1 MGPISQRWRSKM
13 LYVALGNTVQRACAC
28 PRLSKWLM
36 LISLMVAIPPWQA
49 VTEVTSPP
57 LSHTTDQATT
67 SPRRGI
73 VTSTS
78 NLRASP
84 SPQSTIVA
92 IAKEGTY
99 VEILIEAR
107 RWYHVRSAEGVKAWI
122 YKSLVLIEEEP
133 IEEPSAPPL
142 AFAQPEITEPLLA
155 VTTESDALVEFQ
167 LENTP
172 ENQESG
178 ASSVTLIDEPHVLS
192 QKWWPGWSI
201 DPSLIHLQDL
211 AAYVIMALV
220 MVLVL
225 SVTLQLRAARQLR
238 QAMQEM
244 GQILDIVEELYAG
257 SILARTNEEDTTLNP
272 MPPAEALV
280 QQTTRLRIEFSPIE
294 HTVLEALSD
303 QREVQETELEKIL
316 AERGFAGILIKAVIG
331 DIIRKTGIT
340 GLPWVKVRYVQGRY
354 CYRLLRLLPE
364 AVPELSTPPLQGP

>member
-1 MGPISQRWRSKM
+1 
-13 LYVALGNTVQRACAC
+13 
-28 PRLSKWLM
+28 M

-49 VTEVTSPP
+49 VAEVTNPP
-57 LSHTTDQATT
+57 LSHTTEQAKT

-84 SPQSTIVA
+84 SPQSAVIA
-92 IAKEGTY
+92 IAKEGTH
-99 VEILIEAR
+99 VEIFMEAR
-107 RWYHVRSAEGVKAWI
+107 RWYHVRSADGVKAWI

-133 IEEPSAPPL
+133 IEGPNAPPL
-142 AFAQPEITEPLLA
+142 AFTQPEITEPLLA
-155 VTTESDALVEFQ
+155 VTTKSDALVEFQ
-167 LENTP
+167 PENTA
-172 ENQESG
+172 EDQESS

-192 QKWWPGWSI
+192 QKWWLGWSI

-211 AAYVIMALV
+211 SAYVIMALV

-238 QAMQEM
+238 RAMQEM

-257 SILARTNEEDTTLNP
+257 STLARTHEGDTTLNP

-280 QQTTRLRIEFSPIE
+280 QQTARLRIEFSPIE

-316 AERGFAGILIKAVIG
+316 EERGLAGVFIKAVIG
-331 DIIRKTGIT
+331 NIIRKTGMT
-340 GLPWVKVRYVQGRY
+340 GLPWVEVRYVQGRY
-354 CYRLLRLLPE
+354 CYRLLPE
-364 AVPELSTPPLQGP
+364 AVPKLSTPPLQRP